1 MGTLRSGQQIGS
13 GGRNNRVKYF
23 LRKCEMLAPPA
34 ACPCAA
40 AVNACSRRTHCS
52 PWWNPASHRERRG
65 ARLTRREEGA
75 YWAYAT
81 DEQRRQAGC
90 IAARMQRRLS
100 PRADWAP
107 PRSGTAGRC
116 QATSK
121 TDPPRFPCR
130 WRGPR
135 AARLADT
142 VRGRHEAGRRRHRR
156 CCGEHR
162 EGMTAMAHRRR
173 VSSAPPASRSP
184 VCPPRAPYR
193 RRALWTCPAYG
204 RPVRNGLHPQ
214 SGDTGAH
221 SPLEISRA
229 TAGDRAGAEAA
240 RFPQVHSACIM
251 EVLPPKTTA

>member
-1 MGTLRSGQQIGS
+1 
-13 GGRNNRVKYF
+13 
-23 LRKCEMLAPPA
+23 
-34 ACPCAA
+34 
-40 AVNACSRRTHCS
+40 
-52 PWWNPASHRERRG
+52 
-65 ARLTRREEGA
+65 
-75 YWAYAT
+75 
-81 DEQRRQAGC
+81 
-90 IAARMQRRLS
+90 MQRRLS

-142 VRGRHEAGRRRHRR
+142 VRGRHEAGRLRHRR

-173 VSSAPPASRSP
+173 IASAPPASWSP
-184 VCPPRAPYR
+184 ACRRRAPYR
-193 RRALWTCPAYG
+193 RWALWTCPAYG

-240 RFPQVHSACIM
+240 RFPQVHSASLWIYSHGKPRH
-251 EVLPPKTTA
+251 ELNPKALTCPQNRGNLTHTTMSDNRLVGPSGARPAPNPFSTRRFGRLTGADHRPASGSFLNWK